1 MDVQIRPEP
10 GAAGARARQRISGR
24 AVLLSLGVL
33 LANIVVN
40 GLIFPVFFRD
50 STLHPLL
57 TAVLAVLWGVLG
69 VYLIYYTL
77 TWAVE
82 QYPDHVRSKVLPY
95 VFLSDRR
102 SLFSVGC

>member
-1 MDVQIRPEP
+1 MDAQIRPEP
-10 GAAGARARQRISGR
+10 GAAGAQASQRISGR

-40 GLIFPVFFRD
+40 GLIFLFFRD
-50 STLHPLL
+50 STLQPLL

-82 QYPDHVRSKVLPY
+82 QYPDHVRRKVLPY
-95 VFLSDRR
+95 VLSDRL
-102 SLFSVGC
+102 SLFSGGC